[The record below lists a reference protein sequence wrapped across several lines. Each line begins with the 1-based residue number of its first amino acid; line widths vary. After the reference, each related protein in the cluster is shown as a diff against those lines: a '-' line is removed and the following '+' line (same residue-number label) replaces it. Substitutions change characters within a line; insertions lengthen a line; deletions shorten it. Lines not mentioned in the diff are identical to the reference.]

1 MMGKIAFCESDGRHF
16 DENGEVVRG
25 KANPYDIGKY
35 QINVLYWG
43 EKAKELGYDIFT
55 EEGNEAM
62 ALQMYREQGTKPWLS
77 SKPCW
82 GSAKRG

>member
-1 MMGKIAFCESDGRHF
+1 MNKIAFCESSGKHF
-16 DENGEVVRG
+16 NEDGEVVRG
-25 KANPYDIGKY
+25 KVNPYDIGKY

-43 EKAKELGYDIFT
+43 EKAKELGHDVFT

-62 ALQMYREQGTKPWLS
+62 AMEMYREQGTKPWSS

-82 GSAKRG
+82 GSTVRS